1 MFYLINNH
9 FDFIKNKYTLKF
21 KREYNKIQQIK
32 KLFPTKWI
40 HIFMYICKYK

>member
-32 KLFPTKWI
+32 KLFPTK
-40 HIFMYICKYK
+40 